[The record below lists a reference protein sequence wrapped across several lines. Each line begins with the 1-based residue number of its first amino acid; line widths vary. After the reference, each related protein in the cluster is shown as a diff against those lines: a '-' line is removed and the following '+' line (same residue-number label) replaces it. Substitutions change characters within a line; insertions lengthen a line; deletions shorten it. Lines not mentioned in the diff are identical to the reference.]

1 MLSWRHC
8 PRRFWLD
15 QAHTRPPAAPSPID
29 EPGTLTALKAT
40 WPHAHHLPPP
50 QTDEQWQRC
59 LAETRAWL
67 ARRPENPEEGHA
79 LIGACLSSPDG
90 ALARIDVLSAVARG
104 WRVGRLKLATAGND
118 DDVDTIAW
126 WTHVAAHAGV
136 RVQGMVLML
145 IDQDF
150 VYPGHGC
157 LAGVFREVD
166 VSPVMGSRDVPAWMV
181 GMHQCLREP
190 EPDQPA
196 TLPCV
201 APGDHERCPHL
212 AHCGLTHRVHD
223 GLAIDA
229 LEVMGREVADVLR
242 ALGHCS
248 LLTVPEA
255 LLKDE
260 RRRRAWRAILAGQPE
275 ISPDSRK
282 RLLAWPRP
290 WFILRMDTIG
300 HSLPIWAGTRP
311 YQMVPFQWT
320 CDEVMPQQ
328 LEQPVAHHHFLAT
341 GGGDPRRAL
350 SRALLQAVGT
360 QGTIVAYNAGFE
372 RNRLHELSRCM
383 ADSDAADDRALGP
396 ALEALQPRIV
406 DLFQTMRSCA
416 YHPAMR
422 GSWSF
427 RSVARAF
434 SPALDLGAFSS
445 SHATAAQAFAHAM
458 QARLPASDVQ
468 AIHQAL
474 HERGQRETLALRHI
488 LQALLTS

>member
-1 MLSWRHC
+1 MAS
-8 PRRFWLD
+8 
-15 QAHTRPPAAPSPID
+15 PPASTSSID
-29 EPGTLTALKAT
+29 EPGTLAALRAT
-40 WPHAHHLPPP
+40 WPRAQYLPLP
-50 QTDEQWQRC
+50 QTQEQW
-59 LAETRAWL
+59 LHALNETRAWL
-67 ARRPENPEEGHA
+67 ARRPANLEEGHA
-79 LIGACLSSPDG
+79 LIGACLSSADG
-90 ALARIDVLSAVARG
+90 ALARVDVLSAAPRG
-104 WRVGRLKLATAGND
+104 WRIGRLKLATAGND

-166 VSPVMGSRDVPAWMV
+166 VSPVMGSRDVPTWMV

-196 TLPCV
+196 ILPCV
-201 APGDHERCPHL
+201 APGDHERCPYL
-212 AHCGLTHRVHD
+212 AHCGLSHRVHD
-223 GLAIDA
+223 GLPIDA

-242 ALGHCS
+242 AQGHRS

-260 RRRRAWRAILAGQPE
+260 RRRRAWRAIQAGRPE
-275 ISPDSRK
+275 ISADSRE

-300 HSLPIWAGTRP
+300 HALPIWAGTRP

-320 CDEVMPQQ
+320 CDEVMPQ
-328 LEQPVAHHHFLAT
+328 EPEYVVAHHHFLAN
-341 GGGDPRRAL
+341 GSGDPRRAL
-350 SRALLQAVGT
+350 SRTLLQALGAG
-360 QGTIVAYNAGFE
+360 GTIVAYNAGFE
-372 RNRLHELSRCM
+372 RNRLHELARCM
-383 ADSDAADDRALGP
+383 ADSEAAEDRALVP

-406 DLFQTMRSCA
+406 DLFQTMRGCA

-427 RSVARAF
+427 RSVAQAF
-434 SPALDLGAFSS
+434 SPGLDLGAFSAM
-445 SHATAAQAFAHAM
+445 HHTAAQAFAHAM
-458 QARLPASDVQ
+458 QARLPAAEVR
-468 AIHQAL
+468 AFHQAL
-474 HERGQRETLALRHI
+474 HERGQRETLALRRI
-488 LQALLTS
+488 LQALLSS